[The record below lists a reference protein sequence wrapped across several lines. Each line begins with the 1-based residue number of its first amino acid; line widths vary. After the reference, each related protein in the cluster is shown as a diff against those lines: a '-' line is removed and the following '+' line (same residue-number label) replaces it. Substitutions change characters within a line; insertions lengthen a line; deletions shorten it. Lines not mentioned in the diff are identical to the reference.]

1 VPEVVLRLHD
11 FRHIRPLA
19 EAPYTA
25 GVPHPRIEAGSHR
38 LRLAGIATSL
48 ISALPVWVEI
58 VQRPE
63 LVGMPRII
71 AWNALLLLF
80 LAGFIAFGNTAADG
94 WPQPLR
100 RTLLAVQCLAALGM
114 AWLGLSTVD
123 AVFLVIVAA
132 QLRGVM
138 SLRPALAWVA
148 LQTVA
153 YGVCLALPGRDLAQ
167 VVTITGAFGGFQLFA
182 LYTFHIAE
190 GERQAREELART
202 HESLLATRQLLAES
216 SRAAERLRIARELHD
231 ALGHHLTALTLNL
244 EAALHAPEEDGRR
257 HVETAQRLARDL
269 LGEVRQVVGALR
281 HEETEGTLAG
291 RLATALNA
299 LGAGVEEPLV
309 HLTVQPDARA
319 GDPEVEHALV
329 RCAQEIFTNAVR
341 HAGAR
346 NLWLEVARDG
356 AGLALHAR
364 DDGRGATR
372 VEPGNGLRGMRERVE
387 ERGGRLHLSATPDG
401 GFAVTAWLPAGGG
414 AADGG
419 AA

>member
-1 VPEVVLRLHD
+1 M
-11 FRHIRPLA
+11 
-19 EAPYTA
+19 
-25 GVPHPRIEAGSHR
+25 GSHR

-80 LAGFIAFGNTAADG
+80 LAGFIALGNTTADG

-100 RTLLAVQCLAALGM
+100 RTLLAVQCLAALSM

-138 SLRPALAWVA
+138 TLRPALAWVA
-148 LQTVA
+148 LQTAV

-216 SRAAERLRIARELHD
+216 TRAAERLRIARELHD

-244 EAALHAPEEDGRR
+244 EAALHAPEGEGRR
-257 HVETAQRLARDL
+257 HVVTAQKLAKNL

-281 HEETEGTLAG
+281 REEAEAAEEAEEAEGTLAG
-291 RLATALNA
+291 RLAMALDA
-299 LGAGVEEPLV
+299 LGTGVEEPLV
-309 HLTVQPDARA
+309 HLTVQPGVRA
-319 GDPEVEHALV
+319 DDPEVEHALV

-356 AGLALHAR
+356 AGLALSAR
-364 DDGRGATR
+364 DDGRGAAR

-387 ERGGRLHLSATPDG
+387 ERGGRLDLSATPGG

-414 AADGG
+414 TP
-419 AA
+419 